1 MSVLYCTIPQ
11 FAAALVRRDDPTLA
25 GRPVVLVGAGKR
37 VWAVSTEAAA
47 CGVTPGMAV
56 PTAEVRCPEAHWIEA
71 EPARYRLEAE
81 VLLQLLEDACPRVE
95 PHGWGAAYADL
106 GDGPAQQSRPNAIAL
121 LREVG
126 RTVRREM
133 GASLQPAMGWD
144 SSKFT
149 AQAAAWR
156 TEPGHLRAIDEVR
169 QQAFLRPLPVTML
182 PLDPQMVR
190 RLGFLGLRTLGQYGA
205 LPRAAVWQQFGR
217 VGITAHRCARG
228 EDDRP
233 VIPRWKA
240 PQLADTVEFETPLAE
255 RARLVAALVALVR
268 PLLAGVQGRL
278 QACGQVRLTVQFED
292 GSRQER
298 TRAFL
303 QPVSELGRVVRA
315 LEGLLDK
322 MRWPAAATALSVA
335 LEEIQDAVPEQLT
348 LFPLEVEGSA
358 PIEAVQRYLKTRFR
372 DAASTAPH
380 GGAHRLRR
388 AALVQPGAPLA
399 EWRVRWLEEG
409 AP

>member
-11 FAAALVRRDDPTLA
+11 FAAALVRRDHPDLA
-25 GRPVVLVGAGKR
+25 DRPLVLVGTGDR
-37 VWAVSTEAAA
+37 VWAASAEAVA
-47 CGVTPGMAV
+47 CGIGPGMPV
-56 PTAEVRCPEAHWIEA
+56 STAEVRCPEAHWIEA
-71 EPARYRLEAE
+71 EPARYRLESE
-81 VLLQLLEDACPRVE
+81 TLLQILEDACPRVE

-106 GDGPAQQSRPNAIAL
+106 GDDRAQQPRQNAIPIL
-121 LREVG
+121 QVVG

-133 GASLQPAMGWD
+133 GAALQPAMGWD

-156 TEPGHLRAIDEVR
+156 TEPGHLRAIDGVR

-182 PLDPQMVR
+182 PLGRDMVQ
-190 RLGFLGLRTLGQYGA
+190 RLGFLGLRTLGQYGG

-217 VGITAHRCARG
+217 VGVTAHRCARG

-255 RARLVAALVALVR
+255 RARLVAALAELVR
-268 PLLAGVQGRL
+268 PLLADATGRL
-278 QACGQVRLTVQFED
+278 QACGRIRLTVRFED
-292 GSRQER
+292 GSVQER
-298 TRAFL
+298 ARAFL
-303 QPVSELGRVVRA
+303 QPVSEPGRVVRA

-322 MRWPAAATALSVA
+322 MRWAAAAVALSAA
-335 LEEIQDAVPEQLT
+335 LEEIQDAAPEQLT
-348 LFPLEVEGSA
+348 LFPLEKEGSA
-358 PIEAVQRYLKTRFR
+358 AIDAVQRYLATRFQNP
-372 DAASTAPH
+372 AS
-380 GGAHRLRR
+380 GGRLRR

-399 EWRVRWLEEG
+399 EWRIQWLDEG
-409 AP
+409 EP